1 MSESRAFCPRC
12 GDSVES
18 RADDTDDVMRTAD
31 TEDTVDG
38 ARATGRSGSNAT
50 NGRAPLCEECFFA
63 EFDLVDAPDRI
74 EVPVCSQCGAVKRG
88 ERWVDVGAR
97 DYTDVAIDEVAE
109 RLAIHVDAT
118 EVSWGVDPEQVDENT
133 IRMHCFV
140 NGEVRGRVQEAEV
153 TVPVLISRGT
163 CDRCGR
169 IAGEDY
175 AATIQVRARDRTP
188 DDDERSASI
197 EIARSYV
204 AEREDA
210 GDRNAFI
217 TEIGERDEGID
228 VRVSTTQIGAAI
240 ADRIVRQ
247 FGGRVDRSRT
257 LVTEDG
263 DGDEVY
269 RMAYAV
275 RLPPFRPGD
284 VIDVPTDDPGERDPV
299 IVESVRGNLKG
310 TRLRTGD
317 RYEANAEDG
326 DAPDATVIGSAEDR
340 TAATLVAIEDEHA
353 IQVLDPETY
362 ETRTVRR
369 PEGVDRGAETV
380 DVVKTDGTVYPL
392 PTDSSHSEE

>member
-1 MSESRAFCPRC
+1 M
-12 GDSVES
+12 
-18 RADDTDDVMRTAD
+18 
-31 TEDTVDG
+31 
-38 ARATGRSGSNAT
+38 
-50 NGRAPLCEECFFA
+50 
-63 EFDLVDAPDRI
+63 
-74 EVPVCSQCGAVKRG
+74 
-88 ERWVDVGAR
+88 
-97 DYTDVAIDEVAE
+97 
-109 RLAIHVDAT
+109 
-118 EVSWGVDPEQVDENT
+118 
-133 IRMHCFV
+133 
-140 NGEVRGRVQEAEV
+140 
-153 TVPVLISRGT
+153 
-163 CDRCGR
+163 
-169 IAGEDY
+169 
-175 AATIQVRARDRTP
+175 
-188 DDDERSASI
+188 
-197 EIARSYV
+197 
-204 AEREDA
+204 
-210 GDRNAFI
+210 
-217 TEIGERDEGID
+217 
-228 VRVSTTQIGAAI
+228 STTQIGAAI

-263 DGDEVY
+263 DGNEVY

-284 VIDVPTDDPGERDPV
+284 VIDVATDDPGERDPV
-299 IVESVRGNLKG
+299 IVESVRGKLKG
-310 TRLRTGD
+310 THLRTGD